1 MGSPY
6 ALANAAEARWK
17 KTLGLRDNPF
27 HDLTC
32 RWDIMDQR
40 ASFTS
45 YHSGDIEVATL
56 ARCNI
61 IARHLVRCGVQFV
74 LMPQPLL
81 GVTIAQKSPSV
92 RVLPPVATRQVTDTA
107 PEYR

>member
-6 ALANAAEARWK
+6 PLANAAEARWK

-61 IARHLVRCGVQFV
+61 IARHLVRSSAAASSSSSC
-74 LMPQPLL
+74 
-81 GVTIAQKSPSV
+81 PSHCSV
-92 RVLPPVATRQVTDTA
+92 
-107 PEYR
+107 